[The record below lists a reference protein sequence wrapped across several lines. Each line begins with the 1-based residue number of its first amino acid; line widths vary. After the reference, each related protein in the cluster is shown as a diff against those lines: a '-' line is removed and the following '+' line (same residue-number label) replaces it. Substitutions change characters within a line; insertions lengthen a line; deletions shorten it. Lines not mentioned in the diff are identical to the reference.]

1 MDFADLRN
9 KYAREPMPVG
19 TAQWLDE
26 GAARTMSRHDG
37 WGAMFDGSSICDVH
51 NRRLGGF
58 ASYTVKCGHPR
69 CRATFSH
76 TFYRPYE
83 DAEGADNSASI
94 EALSQGGWGM
104 AAGKSLRCP
113 EHVRVEKKVVLDA
126 TVGELEFSSKQIVLQ
141 NGARLPMPPEYF
153 ATVRAM
159 RGKRV
164 KITITIDE

>member
-1 MDFADLRN
+1 
-9 KYAREPMPVG
+9 MPAG

-37 WGAMFDGSSICDVH
+37 WGVAFDGTSICDVH
-51 NRRLGGF
+51 NRQLGGF

-69 CRATFSH
+69 CRAKFKH
-76 TFYRPYE
+76 TFYRPHD
-83 DAEGADNSASI
+83 DAEGAESSASI

-113 EHVRVEKKVVLDA
+113 DHTRIAKQVVIHNTIAKNDW
-126 TVGELEFSSKQIVLQ
+126 SSDQVVFESGFRI
-141 NGARLPMPPEYF
+141 GMPEEYF

-164 KITITIDE
+164 KITITLDE